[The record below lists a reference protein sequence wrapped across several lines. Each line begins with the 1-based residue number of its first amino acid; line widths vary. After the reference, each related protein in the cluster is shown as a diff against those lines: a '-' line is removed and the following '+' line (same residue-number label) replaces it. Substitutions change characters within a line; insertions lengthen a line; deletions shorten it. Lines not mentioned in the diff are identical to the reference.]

1 MVNSIFQ
8 YLSVFSS
15 KCRYLPVNATGME
28 NTHICRHFAN
38 LEFDIL
44 FYTYMG
50 NFHIKQW
57 GDKNCNSVK
66 LKVKHNSKDF
76 MVVKCGFSPYE
87 IEHGPWNFT

>member
-1 MVNSIFQ
+1 MQ
-8 YLSVFSS
+8 YMYYRYVTSLRFSR
-15 KCRYLPVNATGME
+15 K
-28 NTHICRHFAN
+28 
-38 LEFDIL
+38 FDIL